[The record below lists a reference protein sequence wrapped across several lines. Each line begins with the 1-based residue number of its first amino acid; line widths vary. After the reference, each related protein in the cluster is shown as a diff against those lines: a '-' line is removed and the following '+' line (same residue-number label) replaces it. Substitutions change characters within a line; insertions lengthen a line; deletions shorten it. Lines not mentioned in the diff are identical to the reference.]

1 MMKQK
6 KVEKR
11 TITLL
16 VNARLYE
23 KFQKFCY
30 KQGFSVSGRFNYL
43 MNQEMERKTCW
54 EETKRLRK
62 L

>member
-23 KFQKFCY
+23 KYQKFCY

-43 MNQEMERKTCW
+43 MNQEMERKTC
-54 EETKRLRK
+54 
-62 L
+62 